1 MVLFEGR
8 NRQIRKMCEQCELVV
23 KKLRRVAL
31 GDLEVDIAKGK
42 WRYLDKHEVD
52 YLKEA
57 CGLIASPKSAP
68 EKAKGNTR
76 GRKR

>member
-1 MVLFEGR
+1 M
-8 NRQIRKMCEQCELVV
+8 V

-57 CGLIASPKSAP
+57 CGLIESPKSA